1 MFKNKIET
9 KAKEEMKL
17 EMKVWLA
24 ELSKKGVQYENYNS
38 VRKRIFSNDD
48 QLQHGVEK
56 NIDLNKLPKVNQFII
71 IAKNKVREYLQK
83 NSKFVIAIL
92 FAFILL
98 IYLFRIYSL
107 LLKIERDNSELSE
120 KYDRL
125 IREIGYNNF
134 LCEK

>member
-17 EMKVWLA
+17 VIKDWLA
-24 ELSKKGVQYENYNS
+24 ELSKKGIQYENYNS
-38 VRKRIFSNDD
+38 VRKRLSSNDD
-48 QLQHGVEK
+48 QLHHGVEK

-83 NSKFVIAIL
+83 NSKFVIKIL

-120 KYDRL
+120 KYDIL

-134 LCEK
+134 LCKK